1 MTIATPFPMGIQGV
15 CYVGVAGTT
24 PTSLLNDDQKVEL
37 SIKNGVAKWA
47 TRGKPRK
54 DSGYTDQEITA
65 TMTVVKNNTNVSF
78 LKLQACAQNRTP
90 VAIKSLDVLGGYGI
104 DCDWLIESYKEG
116 QPIDGNDTIDF
127 ELATNEQQGRGIT
140 WINSP
145 GS

>member
-1 MTIATPFPMGIQGV
+1 MTISNPIPMGIQGV

-24 PTSLLNDDQKVEL
+24 PTTLLNDDQKLEL
-37 SIKNGVAKWA
+37 SIKNGIAKWA

-65 TMTVVKNNTNVSF
+65 TMTVIKNNTNAAF
-78 LKLQACAQNRTP
+78 LRLQAAAQARSP

-104 DCDWLIESYKEG
+104 DCDWLIDSYKEG
-116 QPIDGNDTIDF
+116 QPMDGNDTIDF
-127 ELATNEQQGRGIT
+127 ELSTNEQQGRSIT